1 MRKIIFLDFDG
12 VLNTSHWD
20 RNATIDQYGYVFDP
34 NAVANLAEIIR
45 ETGAEIVVSSS
56 WKSMG
61 VKKLQQMWKD
71 RQLPGRVIDVTPNTM
86 SDEFLLHADLDN
98 MDILS
103 LRGQEIKEW
112 LMLHGKDVSHYAI
125 LDDINDILQEQETHF
140 VWIDSKV
147 GITKG
152 NSVQAIM
159 ILNHL
164 HV

>member
-1 MRKIIFLDFDG
+1 MRKIIFLDLDG

-71 RQLPGRVIDVTPNTM
+71 RQLPGRVNDVTPNTM

-112 LMLHGKDVSHYAI
+112 LMLHGQDVSHYVI
-125 LDDINDILQEQETHF
+125 LDDMNDILQEQEPHF

-152 NSVQAIM
+152 NAVQAIM
-159 ILNHL
+159 ILKKM
-164 HV
+164 